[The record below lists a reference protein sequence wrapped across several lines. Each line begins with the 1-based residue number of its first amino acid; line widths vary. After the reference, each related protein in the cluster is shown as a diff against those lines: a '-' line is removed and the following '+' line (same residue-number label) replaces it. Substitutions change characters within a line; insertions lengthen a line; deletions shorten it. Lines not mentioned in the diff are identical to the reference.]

1 MFVAFLESI
10 KYTGN
15 LLPVVFLRVFL
26 GYYYLLQALAKYQGD
41 FLIRP
46 RIAEQIS
53 EFLPLSQAPQWYKF
67 FVTTWFIPNWQTLAF
82 IITGLEFAIAISY
95 LLGYVVRPIA
105 LLAALMCLQMH
116 YISGGGGADQLQIT
130 FLGIHL
136 TLAWIGAG
144 RCVGLDYYFFKRRR
158 GIWW

>member
-1 MFVAFLESI
+1 MLVAFLESI
-10 KYTGN
+10 KYTGH

-26 GYYYLLQALAKYQGD
+26 GYYYLLQALAKYKGD
-41 FLIRP
+41 FLTRP
-46 RIAEQIS
+46 RIAEMIS
-53 EFLPLSQAPQWYKF
+53 EFLPASQAPNWYKF

-82 IITGLEFAIAISY
+82 IITGLEFAIGASY
-95 LLGYVVRPIA
+95 LLGYVVRPVA

-116 YISGGGGADQLQIT
+116 YISSPGADQLQIT
-130 FLGIHL
+130 FVGIHL

>member
-1 MFVAFLESI
+1 MLFAFIESI
-10 KYTGN
+10 KYTGH

-26 GYYYLLQALAKYQGD
+26 GYYYLLQALKKYQGD

-53 EFLPLSQAPQWYKF
+53 EYLPLSSAPEWYKLLIF
-67 FVTTWFIPNWQTLAF
+67 SWSIPNWQTLAF
-82 IITGLEFAIAISY
+82 FLIGIEFAIAISY
-95 LLGYVVRPIA
+95 LVGYLVRPMAI
-105 LLAALMCLQMH
+105 LAALVSLQMH
-116 YISGGGGADQLQIT
+116 YIAPAGLDQLTIT
-130 FLGIHL
+130 FVGIHL

-144 RCVGLDYYFFKRRR
+144 RCVGIDYYFYKRRR

>member
-1 MFVAFLESI
+1 MLVSFFESI
-10 KYTGN
+10 KYVGH

-41 FLIRP
+41 FLTRP

-53 EFLPLSQAPQWYKF
+53 EFLPASTAPNWYKF
-67 FVTTWFIPNWQTLAF
+67 FVTTQLIPHWQSVAF
-82 IITGLEFAIAISY
+82 VITGLEFAIALSF
-95 LLGYVVRPIA
+95 LFGYVVRPMA
-105 LLAALMCLQMH
+105 LLAALLCLQLH
-116 YISGGGGADQLQIT
+116 YISPSGMDQLYMT

-144 RCVGLDYYFFKRRR
+144 RCVGIDYYFYKRRR
-158 GIWW
+158 GLWW

>member
-10 KYTGN
+10 KYTGH

-26 GYYYLLQALAKYQGD
+26 GYYYLLQALAKYRGD
-41 FLIRP
+41 FLTRP

-53 EFLPLSQAPQWYKF
+53 EFLPASMAPNWYKF
-67 FVTTWFIPNWQTLAF
+67 FVTGWFIPHWQSLAF
-82 IITGLEFAIAISY
+82 IITGLECAIAISY

-105 LLAALMCLQMH
+105 LLAALLCLQMH
-116 YISGGGGADQLQIT
+116 YISPPGTDQLYIT
-130 FLGIHL
+130 FVGIHL

-144 RCVGLDYYFFKRRR
+144 RCVGVDYYFFKCRR